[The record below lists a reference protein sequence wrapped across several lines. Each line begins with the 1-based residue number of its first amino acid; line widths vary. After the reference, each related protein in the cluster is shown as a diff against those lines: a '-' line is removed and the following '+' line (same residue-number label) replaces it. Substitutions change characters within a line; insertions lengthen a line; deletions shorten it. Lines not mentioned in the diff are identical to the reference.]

1 MPRPPLPLGT
11 WGKIR
16 TYVDG
21 VDERGKPRRHRALA
35 KYRDFDGVTRRVE
48 AYGRTPTDAS
58 NKLRQKL
65 KERSEKGRAG
75 ELTATHRFSEA
86 AAIWLVKF
94 EDLVEDGRRSAGS
107 LDTYRRQLK
116 NHLLPALGEVRLGE
130 MTTPLVDKVLGQIK
144 RSVGPATAKSCRSVV
159 SGVMSLA
166 VRYGAV
172 TINPIREV
180 ERIEVR
186 AKKTP
191 RALSGPEIADWLRR
205 LSVDETA
212 RRRDLPD
219 LTLFMIATGVRIGEA
234 LAVVWDQVDLDRGEV
249 DITHTIIRVKGQ
261 GLLRKSTKSSAGE
274 RTLGLPLT
282 VLAVLRRRFATSDR
296 LDLPVFP
303 DSLGGFRD
311 PANTRRGIRDARGEE
326 ALAWITSHNF
336 RKTLATLLDSDEFSA
351 REIADQLGHA
361 RPSMTQDVYMG
372 RKVRNPRA
380 ARAIESVLRQAVEG
394 QKGG

>member
-1 MPRPPLPLGT
+1 
-11 WGKIR
+11 
-16 TYVDG
+16 
-21 VDERGKPRRHRALA
+21 
-35 KYRDFDGVTRRVE
+35 VTRRVE
-48 AYGRTPTDAS
+48 AYGRTPTDAA

-65 KERSEKGRAG
+65 KERSDKGRAG

-86 AAIWLVKF
+86 AALWMEKF
-94 EDLVEDGRRSAGS
+94 TAMVDDGRRSAGS
-107 LDTYRRQLK
+107 LETYRR
-116 NHLLPALGEVRLGE
+116 HLDSHVLPAIGEVRLGE
-130 MTTPLVDKVLGQIK
+130 LTTPLVDKVIGKIK
-144 RSVGPATAKSCRSVV
+144 MGVGAPTAKSCRSVI
-159 SGVMSLA
+159 SSVMNLA

-186 AKKTP
+186 VKKIP
-191 RALSGPEIADWLRR
+191 RALSEPEIADWLRR
-205 LSVDETA
+205 LSADDTA

-219 LTLFMIATGVRIGEA
+219 LTLFMIGTGVRIGEA
-234 LAVVWDQVDLDRGEV
+234 LAVVWDQVDLDGGEV

-261 GLLRKSTKSSAGE
+261 GLLRKPTKSSAGE
-274 RTLGLPLT
+274 RTLGLPMT
-282 VLAVLRRRFATSDR
+282 VLAVLRRRFAACGR

-336 RKTLATLLDSDEFSA
+336 RKTMATLLDSDEFSA

-372 RKVRNPRA
+372 RKIRNSRA
-380 ARAIESVLRQAVEG
+380 VGAIENVLRQAVED